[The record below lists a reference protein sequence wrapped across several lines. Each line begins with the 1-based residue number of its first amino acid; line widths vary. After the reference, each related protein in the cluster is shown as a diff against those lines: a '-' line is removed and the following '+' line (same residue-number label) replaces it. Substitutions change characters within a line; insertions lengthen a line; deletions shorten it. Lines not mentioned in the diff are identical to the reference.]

1 MKIKLFLF
9 LLLFSI
15 SIIGCAKDSK
25 IKDIENKLS
34 NGHYELSHR
43 FPKNN
48 ENKIIPTPP
57 DEIIIRE
64 DSVFYFEY
72 EPYVPRKNG
81 IVNNQYFI
89 FDKKDSV
96 KFEPYNN
103 GFRTYTD
110 TVVSVWYLVDNQGH

>member
-1 MKIKLFLF
+1 MKIKLSLS

-15 SIIGCAKDSK
+15 SIISCAEDSK
-25 IKDIENKLS
+25 IKDMENKLS
-34 NGHYELSHR
+34 NGHYELSHK

-48 ENKIIPTPP
+48 ENIILPTPP
-57 DEIIIRE
+57 NEIIIRE

-72 EPYVPRKNG
+72 EPYVPSKKG
-81 IVNNQYFI
+81 IINNPYFI

-96 KFEPYNN
+96 KFEPCNG

-110 TVVSVWYLVDNQGH
+110 TVVNVWNLADNQSH